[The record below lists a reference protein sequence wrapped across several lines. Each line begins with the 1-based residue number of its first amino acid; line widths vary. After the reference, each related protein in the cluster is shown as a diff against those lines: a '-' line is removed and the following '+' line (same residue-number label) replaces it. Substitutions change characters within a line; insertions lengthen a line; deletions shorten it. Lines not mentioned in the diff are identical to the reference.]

1 MNKIIILF
9 VIIMIA
15 LVVAC
20 SSGFGVGGVKKTEF
34 VKPSKTVQKVLTNQ
48 DYLLEVSPLMLEF
61 GECYSRISK
70 HCDNKDIVKVGEEI
84 KRLKELKKELKQLKE
99 PPEFKEFES
108 SILNTVD
115 NWDKAYKELLL
126 IEDGKQDLTDLNTFI
141 EKANKNLDLAMKII
155 KEEV

>member
-99 PPEFKEFES
+99 PP
-108 SILNTVD
+108 
-115 NWDKAYKELLL
+115 
-126 IEDGKQDLTDLNTFI
+126 
-141 EKANKNLDLAMKII
+141 
-155 KEEV
+155 